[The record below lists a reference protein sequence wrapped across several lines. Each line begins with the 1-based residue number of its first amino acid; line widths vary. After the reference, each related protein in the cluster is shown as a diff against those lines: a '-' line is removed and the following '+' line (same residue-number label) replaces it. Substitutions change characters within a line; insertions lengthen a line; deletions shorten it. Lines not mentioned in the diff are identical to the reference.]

1 MRVWT
6 WYFVFGGID
15 ATLIGRCSISDIIHG
30 KLDQRKKHL
39 EIDYTIGRDI
49 KPDDIQKI
57 ANTLKEW
64 CESCETMLS
73 AIEHQIDRADSA
85 KTAYV
90 LHNDDVE
97 TEASGRTKFG
107 RLIVANYR
115 FNFNFILFFF

>member
-1 MRVWT
+1 MGDRCDHNW
-6 WYFVFGGID
+6 
-15 ATLIGRCSISDIIHG
+15 RCSFSDIIHG

-49 KPDDIQKI
+49 KQDDIQKI

-73 AIEHQIDRADSA
+73 AIEQQIDRADSA

-97 TEASGRTKFG
+97 TEASGRTKF
-107 RLIVANYR
+107 VVV
-115 FNFNFILFFF
+115 